1 MKSLDIPHRST
12 PRTKNRILAAG
23 GAVIKTNVMMKTFNG
38 GDHDKNIGN
47 NGSDEEDINEECDE
61 ESQSCDIN
69 VSSTD
74 DSNDGDG
81 NDNCSGQ
88 SSDD

>member
-1 MKSLDIPHRST
+1 MKSLGIPQRLTHRT
-12 PRTKNRILAAG
+12 RIRILAAG
-23 GAVIKTNVMMKTFNG
+23 GAVIKTNAMMTTFDC
-38 GDHDKNIGN
+38 GDHDKNGGN
-47 NGSDEEDINEECDE
+47 DGSDEEDIDEECDE

-81 NDNCSGQ
+81 GDNWMIQ
-88 SSDD
+88 